1 MSVGDKA
8 NTCKPI
14 LLDEFKVG
22 EKAVYST
29 ISHTDGDESI
39 KLGEKRTFQGSCNNP
54 SLDRAAER
62 VNVIAENGLQV
73 NMLALTSFSK
83 DEPSKVRPACIAR
96 SHVPQGPARGNCV
109 STSHC
114 DSISVGNLGSEL
126 LANRISE

>member
-8 NTCKPI
+8 STCKPI

-22 EKAVYST
+22 EKAVSST
-29 ISHTDGDESI
+29 ISHTVGDESI
-39 KLGEKRTFQGSCNNP
+39 KLGKKRTFQGSCNNP

-62 VNVIAENGLQV
+62 VNVIAENGLNV
-73 NMLALTSFSK
+73 NVFYRDISK

-96 SHVPQGPARGNCV
+96 SHVLHGPARGNCV

-114 DSISVGNLGSEL
+114 DSISTGSPG
-126 LANRISE
+126 R